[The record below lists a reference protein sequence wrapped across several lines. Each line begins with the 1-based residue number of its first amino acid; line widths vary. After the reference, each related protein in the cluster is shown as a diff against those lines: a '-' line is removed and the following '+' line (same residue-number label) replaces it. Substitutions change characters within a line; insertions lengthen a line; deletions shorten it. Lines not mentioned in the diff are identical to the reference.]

1 MVTKIGGDIESA
13 RAQVSWSGT
22 QTLTWEPELG
32 DYWIVG
38 MNADGSMGVDIE
50 IQMGVRLPI
59 LRTIG
64 GIILAVG
71 LILLLIALSLF
82 RGVI

>member
-1 MVTKIGGDIESA
+1 LKA
-13 RAQVSWSGT
+13 RAQVSGSGT
-22 QTLTWEPELG
+22 LTLTWEPELG
-32 DYWIVG
+32 DYWSVG

-59 LRTIG
+59 LRTIE

-71 LILLLIALSLF
+71 LILLLIGLSLF

>member
-1 MVTKIGGDIESA
+1 MTDFAIIGYVVINMIL
-13 RAQVSWSGT
+13 GT
-22 QTLTWEPELG
+22 QGERVLLG
-32 DYWIVG
+32 G
-38 MNADGSMGVDIE
+38 APTCAR
-50 IQMGVRLPI
+50 VRLPI

-71 LILLLIALSLF
+71 LILLLIGLSLF